1 MDFWRRAAKTSRILQ
16 IRNEVIRE
24 KNGEKQIILERME
37 NSMLKWY
44 GHVVCM
50 EDNRWPKRI
59 MTWSP
64 GGRRRERS
72 DVEKEKEVDRVMKQ
86 AAQ

>member
-1 MDFWRRAAKTSRILQ
+1 LRKSCKNIQNIKRKKL
-16 IRNEVIRE
+16 IRE
-24 KNGEKQIILERME
+24 KMEVTKTILERME

-44 GHVVCM
+44 GHVLHM

-64 GGRRRERS
+64 GGRRRGRP
-72 DVEKEKEVDRVMKQ
+72 KMKWEE
-86 AAQ
+86 